1 MINLKIQMF
10 LRVYDSKTYV
20 LIRTT
25 RWLDRCLAVHKNPD
39 SQNIFPIVQGV
50 LDKRLRVESADQLTQ
65 RNVRGFAIGGLR

>member
-10 LRVYDSKTYV
+10 LRVDDSKTYV
-20 LIRTT
+20 LNRTT